1 MGKQG
6 PREKAMKKAERKE
19 AERKKA
25 KEQSLQE
32 DASKRRLEFEHNRQA
47 GASQQPPAF
56 HQTTSLTKRKD
67 LPPPPPSKKA
77 KKSKTSGSKGT
88 RAEDLQEGYDYVPD
102 LAPEYLP
109 YSNKDEREEDPD
121 YEQSDQSESGSESD
135 GVNSDEEDQ
144 RRHDETEIPGFNN
157 HAPRLPP
164 RPSKGDSVM
173 ISNAQ
178 AIVIRQSKW
187 WRIVSGEGS

>member
-1 MGKQG
+1 
-6 PREKAMKKAERKE
+6 MKKAERKE

-25 KEQSLQE
+25 EEQRLQE
-32 DASKRRLEFEHNRQA
+32 DASKRRLEFEHDRQA

-102 LAPEYLP
+102 LAPEHLP
-109 YSNKDEREEDPD
+109 YSNKDERVEDPD

-144 RRHDETEIPGFNN
+144 RRYDEIEIPGFNH

-164 RPSKGDSVM
+164 RPSNGDSVM
-173 ISNAQ
+173 GSNAQ

-187 WRIVSGEGS
+187 WRIVSGKGG